1 MYKLANRNLLPFVTS
16 ASDAQSRREAY
27 EERFSGREIPLPCGV
42 STELGKIIC
51 KACAFCPE
59 DRFRSAGEFSR
70 ALSSLHDGRKSA
82 SRAPVGVLISTAVI
96 AAAAVGTIILG
107 STRHSEPPLV
117 ESTPA
122 VSAEADSGAAENSAS
137 AGEFTPENSAMT
149 VGSTAPTGSAEE
161 APNTSAAQRETEPP
175 EVPED
180 STAVTSGT
188 EVTPGQTEATIIA
201 TVPAETTAST
211 TTSRKKPGIPASTSR
226 TALVTSAA
234 TAATTTTTAPTV
246 SSEPEVAVEYTPESA
261 FQYSSSASGAV
272 ITKYVGNYLDV
283 VIPPYLGG
291 LPVVEIGSDSFSDAT
306 VRSVKVPEGIAK
318 ISDRAFF
325 FCQDMDSIDLPESL
339 QFIGGNAFYGCLS
352 LTRLYIPAN
361 VISIDCLTFG
371 WTSLK
376 EINVASGN
384 SHYASRDGVLY
395 NSSITTMIF
404 YPPNKPGQEFTLPD
418 TVTEIG
424 FYAIDRPVNLKK
436 LILNS
441 SLREFS
447 VGRITGS
454 IADISAKNN
463 PYFCDIDGVLF
474 SADESKLI
482 AYPSGRDGTS
492 YTVPDGTSSIGT
504 YAFADAGWLQV
515 LDLPD
520 SLASFSQDCI
530 ALCSSLNTVKYRGTA
545 YTGEEFIRRFAQ

>member
-1 MYKLANRNLLPFVTS
+1 M
-16 ASDAQSRREAY
+16 
-27 EERFSGREIPLPCGV
+27 
-42 STELGKIIC
+42 
-51 KACAFCPE
+51 
-59 DRFRSAGEFSR
+59 
-70 ALSSLHDGRKSA
+70 
-82 SRAPVGVLISTAVI
+82 
-96 AAAAVGTIILG
+96 
-107 STRHSEPPLV
+107 
-117 ESTPA
+117 
-122 VSAEADSGAAENSAS
+122 
-137 AGEFTPENSAMT
+137 
-149 VGSTAPTGSAEE
+149 
-161 APNTSAAQRETEPP
+161 
-175 EVPED
+175 
-180 STAVTSGT
+180 TSGT
-188 EVTPGQTEATIIA
+188 EVTPGQTEAAIIT

-211 TTSRKKPGIPASTSR
+211 TASRKKPGTPASTSR

-234 TAATTTTTAPTV
+234 TSATTTTTAPAV

-261 FQYSSSASGAV
+261 FQYSSSAAGAV
-272 ITKYVGNYLDV
+272 ITKYIGNYLDV

-306 VRSVKVPEGIAK
+306 VRSVKLPEGVSK

-325 FCQDMDSIDLPESL
+325 FCQDMDYIDLPESL
-339 QFIGGNAFYGCLS
+339 QIIGGNAFYGCLS

-474 SADESKLI
+474 SADGSKLI